1 MGQLYEMRNKAE
13 ILDTSNLKPH
23 TPTHGSG
30 NDGGGGMLEPRVAR
44 LESDVS
50 YIRRDIEELKI
61 DVKTVSQNM
70 IIALERLEAIKDS
83 LNKKPSIDAVDKKI
97 SDAKLA
103 VLLGVPAII
112 AVGTGIYKIIQH
124 YL

>member
-1 MGQLYEMRNKAE
+1 
-13 ILDTSNLKPH
+13 
-23 TPTHGSG
+23 
-30 NDGGGGMLEPRVAR
+30 MLEPRVAR

-50 YIRRDIEELKI
+50 YIRRDIDELKS

-70 IIALERLEAIKDS
+70 IIALERLEAIKES
-83 LNKKPSIDAVDKKI
+83 LNKKPSTDAVDKKI
-97 SDAKLA
+97 SEAKLA

-124 YL
+124 YLS